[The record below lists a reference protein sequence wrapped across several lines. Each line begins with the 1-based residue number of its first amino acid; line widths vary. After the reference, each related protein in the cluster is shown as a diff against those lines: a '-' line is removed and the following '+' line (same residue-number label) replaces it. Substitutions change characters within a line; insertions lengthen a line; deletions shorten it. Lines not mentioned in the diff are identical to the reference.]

1 MDASSTPTTD
11 KNIDLVTL
19 GRNSIFA
26 LGLLI
31 SGTALT
37 YLIQVLF
44 ARWMGKT
51 EYGMYEYAMTFAL
64 LLAIPTS
71 LGFPNAVVRL
81 VNEYRVK
88 REWSLLRGLLA
99 TSWLLTIGMGL
110 GICLAGTAIV
120 ICLDRDYLLPY
131 IAILSVGI
139 WLIPLQAL
147 VQLQEDMARGFDS
160 ISLAY
165 IPTKIFWP
173 LLLLA
178 GGFLLWRDRSSLTGI
193 SAISI
198 ALGTL
203 LAIVSLQA
211 GLLWFKFNRTIPPET
226 SVYIPWTWL
235 KVALPLLLY
244 RGFREML
251 AQTDIL
257 MLGSLIDAAS
267 VGLYSAAAKTSLW
280 INIILKAFVFVV
292 APTFTILHLQG
303 DRLAFQN
310 LVSRVTFWMFAVS
323 FLVGTIFIFFSQSL
337 LGLFGSEFPSVSP
350 TLKVLTLGQL
360 FDAACGCVGNILA
373 MTGYQNHLMK
383 VSGYTA
389 LINLGLNAILIPF
402 WGLLG
407 ASFST
412 TLSLIIWNIW
422 LTIVVI
428 RNLQINPTIF
438 PDWILFFDKS
448 HSSI

>member
-11 KNIDLVTL
+11 KTIDLVTL
-19 GRNSIFA
+19 GRNSIVS

-64 LLAIPTS
+64 LLAIPTG

-81 VNEYRVK
+81 VNEYRIK
-88 REWSLLRGLLA
+88 QEWALLRGLLA
-99 TSWLLTIGMGL
+99 TSWSLTIVMGL
-110 GICLAGTAIV
+110 GICVAGTGI
-120 ICLDRDYLLPY
+120 ITLLDRYHSIPY
-131 IAILSVGI
+131 AAILSIGI

-147 VQLQEDMARGFDS
+147 VQLQEDMARGVDS

-165 IPTKIFWP
+165 TPTKILWP

-178 GGFLLWRDRSSLTGI
+178 GGFLLWRDPSSLNSI

-198 ALGTL
+198 ALATL
-203 LAIVSLQA
+203 LAIVGLQA
-211 GLLWFKFNRTIPPET
+211 GLLWFRFNREIHPEAP
-226 SVYIPWTWL
+226 VYIPWTWL

-292 APTFTILHLQG
+292 APAFTILHLQG
-303 DRLAFQN
+303 DRLAFQH
-310 LVSRVTFWMFAVS
+310 LVSRVTLWMFAVS
-323 FLVGTIFIFFSQSL
+323 FFVGSIFILLSQPV
-337 LGLFGSEFPSVSP
+337 LGLFGSEFLSVSLI
-350 TLKVLTLGQL
+350 LKVLTLGQL

-373 MTGYQNHLMK
+373 MTGYQNNLMR

-407 ASFST
+407 AAFST
-412 TLSLIIWNIW
+412 TLSLMIWNIW
-422 LTIVVI
+422 LTIIVV
-428 RNLQINPTIF
+428 RNLQVNPTIF
-438 PDWILFFDKS
+438 PDFILFLNKS
-448 HSSI
+448 S